1 MPFDLPTL
9 TLLAQEAPAAE
20 GPGFGSMLPALAII
34 FVLFY
39 LLIIRPERNKQK
51 AHQNLLTTLKK
62 NDRVVTVGGIYGVV
76 NSVNRDKDEVVLRV
90 DETNNTRLSVTFGS
104 VARVL
109 TDGAKTEK

>member
-1 MPFDLPTL
+1 MFIDLPTFVL
-9 TLLAQEAPAAE
+9 FAQEAAE
-20 GPGFGSMLPALAII
+20 GPGFTSMLPALAII

-51 AHQNLLTTLKK
+51 AHQNLLTSLKK

-76 NSVNRDKDEVVLRV
+76 NSVNREKDEVVLRV
-90 DETNNTRLSVTFGS
+90 DESNNTRLAVTYGS

-109 TDGAKTEK
+109 SDGAKSEK